1 MASFSVNSKGLKMK
15 SFYDLPEIVRF
26 QVYGALTALDCETGQ
41 SGGSGQLCVA
51 VARGKFGE
59 LCKTLDK
66 LGFDNVNSYY
76 FPLGTDKPSMQL
88 RHDSI
93 RYGGQNCNW
102 FYATFKVKSEAQ

>member
-1 MASFSVNSKGLKMK
+1 MGVKMK
-15 SFYDLPEIVRF
+15 SFYDLPETVRF
-26 QVYGALTALDCETGQ
+26 QVYGALTALDCDTGK

-66 LGFDNVNSYY
+66 MGFDNVDSYY

>member
-1 MASFSVNSKGLKMK
+1 MGVKMK

-26 QVYGALTALDCETGQ
+26 QVYGALTALDCDTGK

-66 LGFDNVNSYY
+66 NVHFDWSFRKLNR
-76 FPLGTDKPSMQL
+76 GC
-88 RHDSI
+88 
-93 RYGGQNCNW
+93 G
-102 FYATFKVKSEAQ
+102 